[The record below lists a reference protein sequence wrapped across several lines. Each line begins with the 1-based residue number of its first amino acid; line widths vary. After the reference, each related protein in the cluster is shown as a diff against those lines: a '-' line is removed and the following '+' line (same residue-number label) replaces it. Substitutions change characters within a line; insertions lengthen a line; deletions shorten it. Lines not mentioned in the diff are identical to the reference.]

1 MNVESEHVLE
11 AFKASPVIVALLLVI
26 FLLFWL
32 LKSKDTALNKLIEVS
47 RSDSERYGKLITLLE
62 ILVNRKE
69 N

>member
-11 AFKASPVIVALLLVI
+11 AFKASPVIAALLLVI
-26 FLLFWL
+26 VLLVWL
-32 LKSKDTALNKLIEVS
+32 LKSKDVALTKLIEVS